1 MYEQETKKI
10 NWLVPEDQ
18 AELEN
23 RKNLFHKRYMKMI
36 EKVVQ
41 KQNDA
46 NRNKDKPS
54 NNAVY
59 LERHG
64 AEDSSLKMHE
74 GFNSDIDDNV
84 LLGGID
90 EELNPDGEFATDPN
104 DPNLNESCRSFFSR
118 LIKIF
123 SNINF
128 YNLIYIKHA
137 EAAKDQE

>member
-1 MYEQETKKI
+1 MS
-10 NWLVPEDQ
+10 
-18 AELEN
+18 
-23 RKNLFHKRYMKMI
+23 MI

-41 KQNDA
+41 KQSDA
-46 NRNKDKPS
+46 NRNKSKPS
-54 NNAVY
+54 NTNAVY

-84 LLGGID
+84 LLNSMD
-90 EELNPDGEFATDPN
+90 EELNPDGVFTADLN
-104 DPNLNESCRSFFSR
+104 DPNINESCRGFFSR

-128 YNLIYIKHA
+128 YNLLYIKHA
-137 EAAKDQE
+137 EAAKDQEEPSSDTQ